1 MINRKNLWFLTLFS
15 LILVLGVYYITLP
28 SEIFNA
34 ENTKTVN
41 KQVDVNVSESDKLV
55 ALRVERNEKI
65 EGTMRDLQ
73 TKITSPN
80 ITTDERNAA
89 FEELQI
95 LNLAKGKE
103 TMLED
108 KILENFKIKSFV
120 QIDNDNI
127 KISINS
133 KEHNVELANNIM
145 RCVQEEFKNKKNI
158 TVKFEA

>member
-108 KILENFKIKSFV
+108 KILDNFKIKSFV

-145 RCVQEEFKNKKNI
+145 RCVQEEFKDKKNI

>member
-145 RCVQEEFKNKKNI
+145 RCVQEEFKDKKNI

>member
-108 KILENFKIKSFV
+108 KILDNFKIKSFV

-145 RCVQEEFKNKKNI
+145 RCVQEEFKDKKNI
-158 TVKFEA
+158 TVKFET

>member
-80 ITTDERNAA
+80 ITTDERNANEDY
-89 FEELQI
+89 FFLMNYNIEQL
-95 LNLAKGKE
+95 KKE
-103 TMLED
+103 TY
-108 KILENFKIKSFV
+108 K
-120 QIDNDNI
+120 
-127 KISINS
+127 
-133 KEHNVELANNIM
+133 
-145 RCVQEEFKNKKNI
+145 
-158 TVKFEA
+158 